1 MSIDI
6 ATVKKVAKLARID
19 VDEAET
25 LHLAQ
30 ELSKMLAFV
39 EQLTEVNTDGVA
51 PLTSVSS
58 QGMRMRADIVNDGNI
73 ATDVLANAPEATSD
87 YFTVPKV
94 VE

>member
-1 MSIDI
+1 MSIDV
-6 ATVKKVAKLARID
+6 TVVKKVAGLARIA
-19 VDEAET
+19 VDDAEAA
-25 LHLAQ
+25 HMAN

-39 EQLTEVNTDGVA
+39 EQLTEVNTDGIA

-58 QGMRMRADIVNDGNI
+58 QGMRMRPDVINDGDI
-73 ATDVLANAPEATSD
+73 ASDVLSNAPEATSG